1 MINERYKSEYQEKFA
16 FIIGINNY
24 KNINSLEYAENDAKS
39 IKEILINEYNYK
51 EENITMLLGENAN
64 KDTILSQYS
73 KYINKTC
80 DNDSLLFYY
89 AGHGETYMGIQGNEG
104 FLVPYDGT
112 QENWNTLIGWK
123 EIIEKGNLIKA
134 KHIFY
139 VIDACYSGLA
149 LSRGPAFASS
159 RFLTD
164 ILSRPARQVLTAGKG
179 DQKVA
184 DAKGPIANH
193 SLFTGYFIK
202 GILGE
207 AAQENGIITANML
220 MAYVSNK
227 VGNDSK
233 SFQTP
238 QAGEIFGDGD
248 FVFKGSNRQ
257 QSNEDNR
264 KNEEQ
269 LVRIPSPN
277 DDYIDISKSKINNF
291 KELLSDRKNRIKV
304 NEMLN
309 NEIKETISKLII
321 ISQFPSKYDDK
332 ILKDIIFKYNQSV
345 NLLMQMLV
353 LLIYYGDSLY
363 DNLIKKILDKL
374 ANVNNINGIEIYLK
388 VQYYPCLIA
397 FYVSIIACI
406 ESDNLKLLKEI
417 LNLKKD
423 IGVNRYVESNNL
435 LVNVSSNISKIS
447 SYFQIFSPDK
457 NYKYPFS
464 EYIYVLLQPELD
476 DLLFLGEEY
485 EKDFINTEML
495 ISIVNALIRYEY
507 DYDERVWGTSGRFN
521 YKIPMLNK
529 DIRKMNIYSLIEKLD
544 LFNDLKDKKDTFI
557 NAYNTFLS
565 KRYF

>member
-1 MINERYKSEYQEKFA
+1 MVNEKYKAEYQERFA
-16 FIIGINNY
+16 FIIGIDNY
-24 KNINSLEYAENDAKS
+24 KNINALEYAENDAKS
-39 IKEILINEYNYK
+39 IKEILMKEYDYK
-51 EENITMLLGENAN
+51 EENITMLLGKEAN
-64 KDTILSQYS
+64 KENILNNYS
-73 KYINKTC
+73 KFINETC

-112 QENWNTLIGWK
+112 QENWNTLIGWQ
-123 EIIEKGNLIKA
+123 EIIEKGNLVRA

-202 GILGE
+202 GIQGE

-227 VGNDSK
+227 VGNDSN

-248 FVFKGSNRQ
+248 FVFKGINN
-257 QSNEDNR
+257 QSNKDNT

-269 LVRIPSPN
+269 LVKIPSPN
-277 DDYIDISKSKINNF
+277 DDYLDISNSNINEF
-291 KELLSDRKNRIKV
+291 KELLSDSKNRIKI
-304 NEMLN
+304 NEKIN
-309 NEIKETISKLII
+309 NEIKETIAKLII
-321 ISQFPSKYDDK
+321 ISQFPSTYDEK
-332 ILKDIIFKYNQSV
+332 FFEDIILKYNQTINS
-345 NLLMQMLV
+345 LMQMLV
-353 LLIYYGDSLY
+353 LLIYYGEGLY
-363 DNLIKKILDKL
+363 DNLVKKILDKL
-374 ANVNNINGIEIYLK
+374 ANVKNIDGIEIYIKL
-388 VQYYPCLIA
+388 QYYPCLIA
-397 FYVSIIACI
+397 YYISIISCI
-406 ESDNLKLLKEI
+406 ESNNIKLLKEL
-417 LNLKKD
+417 LNLNKD
-423 IGVNRYVESNNL
+423 IGVNRYIDTDNL
-435 LVNVSSNISKIS
+435 LVNVSSSISEIS
-447 SYFQIFSPDK
+447 NYFKVFSSNQD
-457 NYKYPFS
+457 YKYPFS

-476 DLLFLGEEY
+476 DLLFLGDEY
-485 EKDFINTEML
+485 EKDFLNAEIL
-495 ISIVNALIRYEY
+495 ISILNALIRYEY

-521 YKIPMLNK
+521 YRFRM
-529 DIRKMNIYSLIEKLD
+529 MNIDIYNFVNKLGMLEGLGENKEK
-544 LFNDLKDKKDTFI
+544 FI
-557 NAYNTFLS
+557 NAYNKFLS
-565 KRYF
+565 HLYF

>member
-1 MINERYKSEYQEKFA
+1 MVNEKYKAEYQERFA
-16 FIIGINNY
+16 FIIGIDNY
-24 KNINSLEYAENDAKS
+24 KNINALEYAENDAKS
-39 IKEILINEYNYK
+39 IKEILMKEYDYK
-51 EENITMLLGENAN
+51 EENITMLLGKEAN
-64 KDTILSQYS
+64 KENILNNYS
-73 KYINKTC
+73 KFINETC

-112 QENWNTLIGWK
+112 QENWNTLIGWQ
-123 EIIEKGNLIKA
+123 EIIEKGNLVRA

-202 GILGE
+202 GIQGE

-227 VGNDSK
+227 VGNDSN

-248 FVFKGSNRQ
+248 FVFKGINN
-257 QSNEDNR
+257 QSNKDNT

-269 LVRIPSPN
+269 LVKIPSPN
-277 DDYIDISKSKINNF
+277 DDYLDISNSNINEF
-291 KELLSDRKNRIKV
+291 KELLSDSKNRIKI
-304 NEMLN
+304 NEKIN
-309 NEIKETISKLII
+309 NEIKETIAKLII
-321 ISQFPSKYDDK
+321 ISQFPSTYDEK
-332 ILKDIIFKYNQSV
+332 FFEDIILKYNQTINS
-345 NLLMQMLV
+345 LMQMLV
-353 LLIYYGDSLY
+353 LLIYYGEGVY
-363 DNLIKKILDKL
+363 DNLVKKILDKL
-374 ANVNNINGIEIYLK
+374 ANVKNIDGIEIYIKL
-388 VQYYPCLIA
+388 QYYPCLIA
-397 FYVSIIACI
+397 YYISIISCI
-406 ESDNLKLLKEI
+406 ESNNIKLLKEL
-417 LNLKKD
+417 LNLNKD
-423 IGVNRYVESNNL
+423 IGVNRYIDTDNL
-435 LVNVSSNISKIS
+435 LVNVSSSISEIS
-447 SYFQIFSPDK
+447 NYFKVFSSNQD
-457 NYKYPFS
+457 YKYPFS

-476 DLLFLGEEY
+476 DLLFLGDEY
-485 EKDFINTEML
+485 EKDFLNAEIL
-495 ISIVNALIRYEY
+495 ISILNALIRYEY

-521 YKIPMLNK
+521 YRFRM
-529 DIRKMNIYSLIEKLD
+529 MNIDIYNFVNKLGMLEGLGENKEK
-544 LFNDLKDKKDTFI
+544 FI
-557 NAYNTFLS
+557 NAYNKFLS
-565 KRYF
+565 HLYF

>member
-1 MINERYKSEYQEKFA
+1 MVNEKYKAEYQERFA
-16 FIIGINNY
+16 FIIGIDNY
-24 KNINSLEYAENDAKS
+24 KNINALEYAENDAKS
-39 IKEILINEYNYK
+39 IKEILMKEYDYK
-51 EENITMLLGENAN
+51 EENITMLLGKEAN
-64 KDTILSQYS
+64 KENILNNYS
-73 KYINKTC
+73 KFINETC

-112 QENWNTLIGWK
+112 QENWNTLIRWK
-123 EIIEKGNLIKA
+123 EIIEKGNLVRA

-202 GILGE
+202 GIQGE

-227 VGNDSK
+227 VGNDSN

-248 FVFKGSNRQ
+248 FVFKGINY
-257 QSNEDNR
+257 QSNKDNT

-269 LVRIPSPN
+269 LVKIPSPN
-277 DDYIDISKSKINNF
+277 DDYLDISNSNINEF
-291 KELLSDRKNRIKV
+291 KELLSDSKNRIKI
-304 NEMLN
+304 NEKIN
-309 NEIKETISKLII
+309 NEIKETIAKLII
-321 ISQFPSKYDDK
+321 ISQFPSTYDEK
-332 ILKDIIFKYNQSV
+332 FFEDIILKYNQTINS
-345 NLLMQMLV
+345 LMQMLV
-353 LLIYYGDSLY
+353 LLIYYGEGLY
-363 DNLIKKILDKL
+363 DNLVKKILDKL
-374 ANVNNINGIEIYLK
+374 ANVKNTNGIEIYIKL
-388 VQYYPCLIA
+388 QYYPCLIA
-397 FYVSIIACI
+397 YYISIISCI
-406 ESDNLKLLKEI
+406 ESNNIKLLKEL
-417 LNLKKD
+417 LNLNKD
-423 IGVNRYVESNNL
+423 IGVNRYIDTDNL
-435 LVNVSSNISKIS
+435 LVNVSSSISEIS
-447 SYFQIFSPDK
+447 NYFKVFSSNQD
-457 NYKYPFS
+457 YKYPFS

-476 DLLFLGEEY
+476 DLLFLGDEY
-485 EKDFINTEML
+485 EKDFLNAEIL
-495 ISIVNALIRYEY
+495 ISILNALIRYEY

-521 YKIPMLNK
+521 YRFRM
-529 DIRKMNIYSLIEKLD
+529 MNIDIYNFVNKLGMLEGLGENKEK
-544 LFNDLKDKKDTFI
+544 FI
-557 NAYNTFLS
+557 NAYNKFLS
-565 KRYF
+565 HLYF

>member
-1 MINERYKSEYQEKFA
+1 MVNEKYKAEYQEKFA

-24 KNINSLEYAENDAKS
+24 KNVNSLEYAENDAKS
-39 IKEILINEYNYK
+39 IKDILINEYRYK
-51 EENITMLLGENAN
+51 EDNITLLLGEDAN
-64 KDTILSQYS
+64 KENILNHYS
-73 KYINKTC
+73 KYINETF

-112 QENWNTLIGWK
+112 QENWNTLISWK
-123 EIIEKGNLIKA
+123 EIIEKSNLMKA

-202 GILGE
+202 GIQGE

-227 VGNDSK
+227 VGNDSN

-248 FVFKGSNRQ
+248 FVFRGSDNQ
-257 QSNEDNR
+257 PNEDDR

-277 DDYIDISKSKINNF
+277 DDYIDISKSKINEF
-291 KELLSDRKNRIKV
+291 KELLSDSKNRIKI
-304 NEMLN
+304 NEMIN
-309 NEIKETISKLII
+309 KEIQETISKLII
-321 ISQFPSKYDDK
+321 ISQFSSTYDDK
-332 ILKDIIFKYNQSV
+332 ILVNIILKYNQSV

-363 DNLIKKILDKL
+363 DSLIKKILDKL
-374 ANVNNINGIEIYLK
+374 ANVKNTNGIEIYIKL
-388 VQYYPCLIA
+388 QYYPCLIA
-397 FYVSIIACI
+397 YYISIIACI
-406 ESDNLKLLKEI
+406 ESNNIKLLKEI
-417 LNLKKD
+417 LDLNKD
-423 IGVNRYVESNNL
+423 IGVNRYIDTNNL
-435 LVNVSSNISKIS
+435 LVNVSSSISEIS
-447 SYFQIFSPDK
+447 NYFKVFSPDQ

-476 DLLFLGEEY
+476 DLLFLGDEY
-485 EKDFINTEML
+485 EKDFLNTEMI
-495 ISIVNALIRYEY
+495 ISVLNALIRYKC
-507 DYDERVWGTSGRFN
+507 DYDERVWGTLGRFN
-521 YKIPMLNK
+521 YKIGIMNK
-529 DIRKMNIYSLIEKLD
+529 DIRKLDIYNIIEQLGILD
-544 LFNDLKDKKDTFI
+544 NLGEDKEKFI
-557 NAYNTFLS
+557 NAYNNFILHN
-565 KRYF
+565 YF

>member
-1 MINERYKSEYQEKFA
+1 MINEKYKSEYQEKFA

-39 IKEILINEYNYK
+39 IKEILINDYDYK
-51 EENITMLLGENAN
+51 EKNITMLLGENASKEN
-64 KDTILSQYS
+64 ILNHYS
-73 KYINKTC
+73 KYINETC

-123 EIIEKGNLIKA
+123 EIIEKGNLIKS

-179 DQKVA
+179 DQKVS

-202 GILGE
+202 GIQGE

-227 VGNDSK
+227 VGNDSN

-248 FVFKGSNRQ
+248 FVFRGVTLQ
-257 QSNEDNR
+257 QENEDSR

-277 DDYIDISKSKINNF
+277 DDYIDISKSKIKEF
-291 KELLSDRKNRIKV
+291 KELLSDNKNRIKI
-304 NEMLN
+304 NEMVN
-309 NEIKETISKLII
+309 NEIKEVISKLNI
-321 ISQFPSKYDDK
+321 ISNFPNIYDDK
-332 ILKDIIFKYNQSV
+332 VLKDIILKYNKSV
-345 NLLMQMLV
+345 SLLMQMLV

-363 DNLIKKILDKL
+363 DSLIKKILDKL
-374 ANVNNINGIEIYLK
+374 ANVKNTNGIEIYIKL
-388 VQYYPCLIA
+388 QYYPCLIA
-397 FYVSIIACI
+397 FFVSIIACI
-406 ESDNLKLLKEI
+406 ESDNFKLLKEI
-417 LNLKKD
+417 LNLNKD
-423 IGVNRYVESNNL
+423 IGVNRYIDTNNL
-435 LVNVSSNISKIS
+435 LVNVSSSLSEIS
-447 SYFQIFSPDK
+447 SYFKIFSPEK

-464 EYIYVLLQPELD
+464 EYIYVLIQPELD
-476 DLLFLGEEY
+476 DLLFIGEEY
-485 EKDFINTEML
+485 EKDFVTAEML
-495 ISIVNALIRYEY
+495 ISIMNALIRYKY

-521 YKIPMLNK
+521 YKIGVMNRNIK
-529 DIRKMNIYSLIEKLD
+529 DMDIYDLIKELGILEELD
-544 LFNDLKDKKDTFI
+544 DKKETFI
-557 NAYNTFLS
+557 NAYNNFLS

>member
-1 MINERYKSEYQEKFA
+1 MVNEKYKAEYQEKFA

-24 KNINSLEYAENDAKS
+24 KNVNSLEYAENDAKS
-39 IKEILINEYNYK
+39 IKDILINEYRYK
-51 EENITMLLGENAN
+51 KDNITLLLGEDAN
-64 KDTILSQYS
+64 KENILNHYS
-73 KYINKTC
+73 KYINETF

-112 QENWNTLIGWK
+112 QENWNTLISWK
-123 EIIEKGNLIKA
+123 EIIEKSNLMKA

-202 GILGE
+202 GIQGE

-227 VGNDSK
+227 VGNDSN

-248 FVFKGSNRQ
+248 FVFRGSDNQ
-257 QSNEDNR
+257 PNEDDR

-277 DDYIDISKSKINNF
+277 DDYIDISKSKINEF
-291 KELLSDRKNRIKV
+291 KELLSDSKNRIKI
-304 NEMLN
+304 NEMIN
-309 NEIKETISKLII
+309 KEIQETISKLII
-321 ISQFPSKYDDK
+321 ISQFSSTYDDK
-332 ILKDIIFKYNQSV
+332 ILENIILKYNQSV

-363 DNLIKKILDKL
+363 DSLIKKILDKL
-374 ANVNNINGIEIYLK
+374 ANVKNTNGIEIYIKL
-388 VQYYPCLIA
+388 QYYPCLIA
-397 FYVSIIACI
+397 YYISIIACI
-406 ESDNLKLLKEI
+406 ESNNIKLLKEI
-417 LNLKKD
+417 LDLNKD
-423 IGVNRYVESNNL
+423 IGVNRYIDTNNL
-435 LVNVSSNISKIS
+435 LVNVSSSISEIS
-447 SYFQIFSPDK
+447 NYFKVFSPDQ

-476 DLLFLGEEY
+476 DLLFLGDEY
-485 EKDFINTEML
+485 EKDFLNTEMI
-495 ISIVNALIRYEY
+495 ISVLNALIRYKC
-507 DYDERVWGTSGRFN
+507 DYDERVWGTLGRFN
-521 YKIPMLNK
+521 YKIGIMNK
-529 DIRKMNIYSLIEKLD
+529 DIRKLDIYNIIEQLGILD
-544 LFNDLKDKKDTFI
+544 NLGEDKEKFI
-557 NAYNTFLS
+557 NAYNNFILHN
-565 KRYF
+565 YF